1 MKLIYFLI
9 FFFPLTV
16 LGQYEYDTS
25 DKFPFGKANPKAPE
39 QIKDYEAMI
48 GECDCK
54 SSTRNQDGT
63 WT

>member
-16 LGQYEYDTS
+16 LAQYEYDAS

-48 GECDCK
+48 GE
-54 SSTRNQDGT
+54 
-63 WT
+63 

>member
-16 LGQYEYDTS
+16 LAQYEYDAS

-48 GECDCK
+48 GECDCE
-54 SSTRNQDGT
+54 DGCCK
-63 WT
+63 